1 MLRLMMLA
9 MAAGSA
15 LAGSPHSLEAPGDA
29 IAAVRHDCL
38 SPKISAE
45 KLALISWDAR
55 LDGEFWR
62 VHGKVPEDQPT
73 HFQVIAEVRRDG
85 SERAQCSTIQTVPRE
100 IHLKDYQ
107 YKN

>member
-15 LAGSPHSLEAPGDA
+15 MAGSPRPLESPDDA
-29 IAAVRHDCL
+29 IAAVTHDCL
-38 SPKISAE
+38 SPKISTE

-55 LDGEFWR
+55 LNGELWR
-62 VHGKVPEDQPT
+62 VHGKVPDDQPT
-73 HFQVIAEVRRDG
+73 HFQVIAEIRRDG

-100 IHLKDYQ
+100 IHVEDYQ